1 MNLLEDRTRLST
13 SKMVRPFNKMML
25 SKKLPVPPKEKPR
38 PPQRSAGE
46 RLLCWARL
54 AMAALLAG
62 GK

>member
-1 MNLLEDRTRLST
+1 
-13 SKMVRPFNKMML
+13 MVRPFNKMML

-46 RLLCWARL
+46 RVLCWARL

>member
-1 MNLLEDRTRLST
+1 MNLFEDRTQLST

-25 SKKLPVPPKEKPR
+25 SKKLPVPPKERPR
-38 PPQRSAGE
+38 PPPRSAGE